1 MNIVKKLISFIK
13 NKFTKHEKI
22 KKLMEPRI
30 IANEDKK
37 ESFIESLKINAT
49 QKITKKR
56 IETLICNGDGLGI
69 QKNITY

>member
-1 MNIVKKLISFIK
+1 MNIIKKLISFIK
-13 NKFTKHEKI
+13 NKFTKQEKI
-22 KKLMEPRI
+22 KQLMEPRT

-37 ESFIESLKINAT
+37 ESFIESLKINTT

-56 IETLICNGDGLGI
+56 VETLICDGDGLGI